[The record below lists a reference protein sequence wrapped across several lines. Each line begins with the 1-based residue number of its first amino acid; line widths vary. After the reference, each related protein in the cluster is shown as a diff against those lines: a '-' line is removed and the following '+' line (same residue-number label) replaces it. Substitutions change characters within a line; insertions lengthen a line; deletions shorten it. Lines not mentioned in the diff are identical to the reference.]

1 VSSPLVTVD
10 ALVAARR
17 GSSPPLVLDVRW
29 ALSGPSP
36 LERYRAG
43 HLPGAVFVDLDAD
56 LAGRPVRSGSPGGRH
71 PLPDPV
77 VAQETW
83 RRLGVRR
90 DRPVVVYDHGDA
102 TVAARAW
109 WLLRHHGHHAVQVL
123 DGGLAAWAA
132 AGRPVKA
139 GEPVDVPRGDLTVV
153 DGGMAVLD
161 AGAAAE
167 VARTG
172 VLLDARTGERYRGE
186 QEPVDPVAGHV
197 PGAVSAPAA
206 GNVGEEG
213 LLAPEQLRARF
224 AALGVHDGTQAAA
237 YCGSGVTAAQTVLA
251 LELAG
256 LPAALYAGSWSD
268 WVSDPARPVA
278 TGEEAAGG

>member
-1 VSSPLVTVD
+1 VSSPLITVD
-10 ALVAARR
+10 ELGAALR

-43 HLPGAVFVDLDAD
+43 HLPGAVFVDLDRD
-56 LAGRPVRSGSPGGRH
+56 LAGPPGPPGGRH
-71 PLPDPV
+71 PLPDPA

-90 DRPVVVYDHGDA
+90 GRPVVVYDAGDA

-109 WLLRHHGHHAVQVL
+109 WLLRHHGHDAVQVL
-123 DGGLAAWAA
+123 DGGLAAWVA
-132 AGRPVKA
+132 AGRLVEA

-161 AGAAAE
+161 AEAAAG
-167 VARTG
+167 VAARG
-172 VLLDARTGERYRGE
+172 VLLDARTPERYRGE
-186 QEPVDPVAGHV
+186 REPVDPVAGHV

-206 GNVGEEG
+206 GNVGEDG
-213 LLAPEQLRARF
+213 RLLAPDRLRARF
-224 AALGVHDGTQAAA
+224 AALGVRAGEPAAA

-256 LPAALYAGSWSD
+256 LPAALYVGSWSD
-268 WVSDPARPVA
+268 WVGDPERPVA
-278 TGEEAAGG
+278 TGEEATDG